1 MIRAGK
7 IAMYPTAEAG
17 EALLLVGHD
26 GIHLNQLDKR
36 NTKIVIRRSYA
47 YEEYSMSLRIF
58 YDIRSSS
65 I

>member
-36 NTKIVIRRSYA
+36 NKKICTV
-47 YEEYSMSLRIF
+47 
-58 YDIRSSS
+58 YDSHFTIGFLFSRQCTG
-65 I
+65 

>member
-7 IAMYPTAEAG
+7 IAKYPTAEAG

-36 NTKIVIRRSYA
+36 NTKIVINFMYC
-47 YEEYSMSLRIF
+47 L
-58 YDIRSSS
+58 
-65 I
+65 